1 MINGST
7 AVVAVI
13 PLAHDS
19 AIAKIGTNYF
29 EVAVRAGASQQGSL
43 MRHLKSFI
51 ACVALLT
58 GTAMALP
65 GTSAHAAPVRYE
77 AESSPAVCTG
87 TIDSD
92 HAGYS
97 GSGFCNGSNAVG
109 ASVQFT
115 VNAPAAGTA
124 TLGVRFA
131 NGTTTSRPADIIV
144 NGVTVQPAVAF
155 EGTGAWSA
163 WVTRTLSVS
172 VNAGGNTIRL
182 SPTSSTGLANIDYL
196 DFEVGSAAAP
206 TVTWLSD
213 TQLDP
218 SAMYFVSYD
227 GLVNNASFQQDG
239 IVTYAG
245 YQYTAWYTSTRNA
258 MVARRQLPGG
268 AWQVVQLSHR
278 LSVND
283 SHNVISLGISRTDGR
298 LHLGMDTHN
307 NAIYYVKSEA
317 GLVSNPAGVSW
328 SASRF
333 GAVQRSLD
341 GVSLGSI
348 TYPRF
353 ITTPEGRLQL
363 SYRTGGSGNGT
374 MELAEYNGSTW
385 TRLGRWSSASGN
397 YTRNG
402 ATSTTRNMYLHGISY
417 GPGGR
422 LHASFTWREGNSA
435 VMCNRG
441 GLANHDTGYVYSDDR
456 GRTWR
461 NNAGQLLAT
470 TGSSTLVSLSSAG
483 HVVDPVAVDH
493 ALINQESQAIDSAG
507 NPHVIISYV
516 PGRFTQCVSN
526 FVQQR
531 ISSGR
536 AFHLWRDAAGVWRK
550 MEIPVALNA
559 FGRSQLVLD
568 DANNAYVV
576 MPYGR
581 IVTAS
586 AASGWTDW
594 TVRFDGSGLN
604 AFGEVVVDRSRI
616 SGGVLSILYQRR
628 SSGTTPSPIRVVDF
642 RLG

>member
-1 MINGST
+1 
-7 AVVAVI
+7 
-13 PLAHDS
+13 
-19 AIAKIGTNYF
+19 
-29 EVAVRAGASQQGSL
+29 
-43 MRHLKSFI
+43 MRHPKTTI
-51 ACVALLT
+51 AVVALLT
-58 GTAMALP
+58 GLAMALP
-65 GTSAHAAPVRYE
+65 GNSAHAAPVKYE

-92 HAGYS
+92 HTGYS
-97 GSGFCNGSNAVG
+97 GSGFCNGNNATG
-109 ASVQFT
+109 AYVQFT
-115 VNAPAAGTA
+115 VNAPAGGSA
-124 TLGVRFA
+124 TLAVRFA
-131 NGTTTSRPADIIV
+131 NGAAASRPADVIV
-144 NGVTVQPAVAF
+144 NGMTVQPAVAF
-155 EGTGAWSA
+155 EGTGAWNG
-163 WVTRTLSVS
+163 WVTRTFSVS
-172 VNAGGNTIRL
+172 VNAGANTIRL
-182 SPTSSTGLANIDYL
+182 SPTTSSGLANIDYL
-196 DFEVGSAAAP
+196 DFEVSSTAAP
-206 TVTWLSD
+206 GVTWLSD

-227 GLVNNASFQQDG
+227 GLVNNASFQQDA

-245 YQYTAWYTSTRNA
+245 YQYAAWYTSTRNA
-258 MVARRQLPGG
+258 VVARRQVPSG
-268 AWQVVQLSHR
+268 AWQVAQLAHR

-283 SHNVISLGISRTDGR
+283 SHNVISLGISPADGR

-317 GLVSNPAGVSW
+317 GLVSNPASVSW

-341 GVSLGSI
+341 GVSLGNI

-353 ITTPEGRLQL
+353 ISTPEGRLQL

-374 MELAEYNGSTW
+374 MELAEYNGSAW
-385 TRLGRWSSASGN
+385 TRQGRWSSASGS
-397 YTRNG
+397 YTLNG
-402 ATSTTRNMYLHGISY
+402 DTSTTRNMYLHGISY
-417 GPGGR
+417 GPSGR
-422 LHASFTWREGNSA
+422 LHASFTWREGNGA
-435 VMCNRG
+435 VMCHSG

-461 NNAGQLLAT
+461 NSSGQVLAT
-470 TGSSTLVSLSSAG
+470 TGSSTLVSISSPG
-483 HVVDPVAVDH
+483 HVVDPVSVDH

-531 ISSGR
+531 TSSGY
-536 AFHLWRDAAGVWRK
+536 AFHLWRDSAGTWRK

-568 DANNAYVV
+568 NANNAYLV

-581 IVTAS
+581 IVSAS

-594 TVRFDGSGLN
+594 TVRFDGAGLN
-604 AFGEVVVDRSRI
+604 AFGEVVVDRSRVP
-616 SGGVLSILYQRR
+616 SGVLSILYQRR